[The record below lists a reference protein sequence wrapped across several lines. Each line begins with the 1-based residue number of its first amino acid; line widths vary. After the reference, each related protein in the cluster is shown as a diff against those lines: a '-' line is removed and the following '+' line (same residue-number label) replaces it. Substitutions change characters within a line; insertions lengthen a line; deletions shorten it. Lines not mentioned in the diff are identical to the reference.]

1 MVIKRIARFDVPF
14 DAEIT
19 FHGEKG
25 EKGGKG
31 ETGNRGHGA
40 DDRRQRAEMGIAD
53 LGRQRAQGNTDDR

>member
-40 DDRRQRAEMGIAD
+40 EDRRQMVQSTEYRTAE
-53 LGRQRAQGNTDDR
+53 